1 MLEKVL
7 GNGCFTYFEYTYDP
21 AGRITECRRE
31 SGEWKDSGG
40 STVYAFEWDYDN
52 VGNRTWQKRGSD
64 ETYYAYD
71 AGNELLR
78 SHELP
83 ADIAVRSL
91 FLVLHWAFDI
101 RA

>member
-1 MLEKVL
+1 M
-7 GNGCFTYFEYTYDP
+7 P
-21 AGRITECRRE
+21 AAFALKG
-31 SGEWKDSGG
+31 SGG
-40 STVYAFEWDYDN
+40 STIYAFEWDYDN
-52 VGNRTWQKRGSD
+52 VGDRTYQKRGSV

-83 ADIAVRSL
+83 ADIAARSSL
-91 FLVLHWAFDI
+91 ALHWAFDI